1 MIKTTLLLLLTLS
14 LFSAEEPL
22 VTDFIHEPVW
32 ISFEL
37 TVENRDKK
45 TKETTNI
52 LLQFTLKEWQ
62 SWYRKLTQQE
72 VNTFKQFGI
81 IKANPVTIVIQTI

>member
-1 MIKTTLLLLLTLS
+1 MLRITLLLLLVLS
-14 LFSAEEPL
+14 AFSED
-22 VTDFIHEPVW
+22 VITDFVHEPVW

-37 TVENRDKK
+37 TVENRDKG

-62 SWYRKLTQQE
+62 NWYRKLTQQE